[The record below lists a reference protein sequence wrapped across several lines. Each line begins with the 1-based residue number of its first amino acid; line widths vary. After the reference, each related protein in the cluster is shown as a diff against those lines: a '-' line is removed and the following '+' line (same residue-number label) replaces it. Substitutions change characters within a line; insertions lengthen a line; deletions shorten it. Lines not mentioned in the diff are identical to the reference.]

1 MGNPEINRNFV
12 GCLLICY
19 TTKHFIQH
27 NIHIKMILR
36 IEIPKEL
43 IRQDAEIVIKVSNR
57 NNALGYVIENGNEHD
72 ALQIAKEDTNV
83 CPMLGEYVRELTQR
97 LYKNGKYRS
106 AEIYTCTL
114 RSFMKFRK
122 EKDLLISQLD
132 SLIMEDYESYLRKN
146 GLTLNTIS
154 FYMKRLRA
162 IYNKALEQYGLE
174 DRKPFA
180 HSFTKNTPTAKRAL
194 TAENIH
200 QIVAATTVTEEEAL
214 ARDLFLFSFYT
225 RGMSFVDIAF
235 LEKGSLK
242 DGQLIYKR
250 KKTGK
255 ELRVAWRP
263 CMQEI
268 ADRHPSLDGKHL
280 LGIVNQNV
288 VTDVKKQYHYRQ
300 CRVNKALQKFTRR
313 IGIPMKVTMY
323 CARHSWATIA
333 REKNIPISVIS
344 DSMGH
349 NSEKITRIY
358 LKSINDDVIDR
369 YNDMLIEAISI

>member
-97 LYKNGKYRS
+97 LYKNGKHRS

-200 QIVAATTVTEEEAL
+200 QIVAATTITEEEAL

-288 VTDVKKQYHYRQ
+288 VTDVRKQYHYRQ